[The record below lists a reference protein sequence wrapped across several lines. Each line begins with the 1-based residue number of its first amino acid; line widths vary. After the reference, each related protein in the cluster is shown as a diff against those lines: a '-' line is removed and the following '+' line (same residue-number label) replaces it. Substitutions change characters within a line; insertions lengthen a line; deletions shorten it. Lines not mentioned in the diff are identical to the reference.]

1 MLGSESAQSGRDD
14 AAREARVRAANAR
27 YWGRSCRLVAGLLVV
42 WFSVSFGC
50 GILFRDALDRFT
62 LPGTGFPLGFW
73 FAQQGAIVIF
83 VLLIG
88 VYVILASR
96 LDAALEVE
104 RNQIAFDMPA
114 DSEGPADSDTST
126 EGQR

>member
-1 MLGSESAQSGRDD
+1 MGQPAVAAAVLERIRARRPWDVVLLGTLGLAR
-14 AAREARVRAANAR
+14 REAGQAHLAA
-27 YWGRSCRLVAGLLVV
+27 S
-42 WFSVSFGC
+42 
-50 GILFRDALDRFT
+50 LFRDVLDRFT

-96 LDAALEVE
+96 LDATLEVE
-104 RNQIAFDMPA
+104 RNQIAFDLQVG
-114 DSEGPADSDTST
+114 DDTNP
-126 EGQR
+126 EDGL

>member
-1 MLGSESAQSGRDD
+1 MLGSEPAQSGQDA
-14 AAREARVRAANAR
+14 AAREARVRAANER
-27 YWGRSCRLVAGLLVV
+27 YWGKSCRLIAGLLVV

-50 GILFRDALDRFT
+50 GILFRDALDQYM

-73 FAQQGAIVIF
+73 FAQQGAIMIF

-88 VYVILASR
+88 LYVILASR

-104 RNQIAFDMPA
+104 RNQIAFDMPVDA
-114 DSEGPADSDTST
+114 DGESGTESST
-126 EGQR
+126 EDRR